1 MPRRRGFRYR
11 LAPGMLLLVVAV
23 LLLLA
28 CGSGV
33 SHASGNPSGGV
44 YRDSTFGFRLTYPA
58 GLHARAVSR
67 NYPMLSFKGVAVTNL
82 PARQAPTTADIPALS
97 KLPSGAAVFL
107 LEHMDG
113 GPVPALERPEAH
125 FPLRAA
131 GFGSIRDVAIPKG
144 ASWREHGFSANG
156 WDLLADVYFGPS
168 ASQADRAA
176 IWSVVSSLCFKS
188 LRKGQRTGDGGFLV
202 LKKAGSYPVGSVERV
217 SANTYLVRARRGYY
231 GIGGLAWTNA
241 TPFPCPLRVE
251 RAKIEFACKNGPRR
265 WDRMGRPLWKSSS
278 RRDFLGVLP
287 AVKVGQDGHVLFTPD
302 ETAFGTRALERQ
314 LWGGSRAQCFNVSPL
329 RSPTGGQHD
338 AVLS

>member
-1 MPRRRGFRYR
+1 MTEPRRAEDRIWRMPRRRGPRCR

-23 LLLLA
+23 LLLGA
-28 CGSGV
+28 CGSG
-33 SHASGNPSGGV
+33 ASRASRNPSGGV
-44 YRDSTFGFRLTYPA
+44 YRDSAFGFRLAYPA

-82 PARQAPTTADIPALS
+82 LARQTPTTADIPALS
-97 KLPSGAAVFL
+97 KLPSDAAVFL

-113 GPVPALERPEAH
+113 GPVPALDRLEAH

-131 GFGSIRDVAIPKG
+131 AFGTIRGVKLPEG
-144 ASWREHGFSANG
+144 ESWREHAFSANG

-176 IWSVVSSLCFKS
+176 IWKVVSSLRFKS
-188 LRKGQRTGDGGFLV
+188 LRTGQRTGDGGFLV
-202 LKKAGSYPVGSVERV
+202 LKKAVSYPVGSVERV

-241 TPFPCPLRVE
+241 TPFPCPLRFE
-251 RAKIEFACKNGPRR
+251 RPKFEFACKNGPRR
-265 WDRMGRPLWKSSS
+265 WDRMGRPLWKGAS

-287 AVKVGQDGHVLFTPD
+287 AVKVDQDGHVLFSPD
-302 ETAFGTRALERQ
+302 ETAFGTRALKRQ
-314 LWGGSRAQCFNVSPL
+314 LWGDSRA
-329 RSPTGGQHD
+329 
-338 AVLS
+338 